1 VLLRNMTQRKFIVS
15 LLPMMSGG
23 DNRGGIGA
31 VPDGD
36 ADASYPAYDIE
47 SGVET

>member
-1 VLLRNMTQRKFIVS
+1 MTQRKFIVS
-15 LLPMMSGG
+15 LLPMMSGA

-36 ADASYPAYDIE
+36 AGASYPAYDIE